1 MYIYVYLY
9 FIYNPSILLQQKPI
23 GARGRRLENFQ
34 LVLVCE
40 GQTEPLVISSIDDVM
55 NYSDPTTHGALLK
68 AALVCAG
75 VVQKDCQK
83 DLSQQ
88 LEKVELI
95 VLLLVPV

>member
-1 MYIYVYLY
+1 M
-9 FIYNPSILLQQKPI
+9 
-23 GARGRRLENFQ
+23 
-34 LVLVCE
+34 LVCE

-75 VVQKDCQK
+75 VVQNSQQE
-83 DLSQQ
+83 LSQQ

-95 VLLLVPV
+95 IQLVLLGRNDSFCSTIDLGQWVGIAWLVKITTRIWIGN